1 MLWQR
6 RVIVRLCFTDLHQS
20 EALINKCV
28 NSGKNGQK
36 NDFFDLLAQIR
47 AITLLFRPCL
57 DFCEKLCVQTLSS
70 NQ

>member
-36 NDFFDLLAQIR
+36 NDFFDLLEQMV
-47 AITLLFRPCL
+47 AIHLPLL
-57 DFCEKLCVQTLSS
+57 
-70 NQ
+70 